1 MYKLMVEIEKGNR
14 VRQAEYVVKDKH
26 LELMLTYCSKEGNK
40 ITGIKKI

>member
-26 LELMLTYCSKEGNK
+26 LGMMLQYCSNEGNK
-40 ITGIKKI
+40 IIGIKKV

>member
-26 LELMLTYCSKEGNK
+26 LELILKYCSNEGNK
-40 ITGIKKI
+40 ITGMKKI